1 MATLLIDSPGK
12 VETIARPHAPPTQ
25 RLPRWFSVGMA
36 LAAVAVVMVGF
47 WPSFYA
53 RPSTM
58 PVMRPVVIAHGVMF
72 SSWIALFVVQTVLV
86 ATRHVRI
93 HRWLG
98 VAGAGLAATMA
109 VTAPVMAVGLARR
122 GEPARDP
129 LVFFLVITTD
139 VVLFAA
145 FVSAAISYR
154 RRAETHRRL
163 MLLSLVTLLPAAL
176 SRWPWIV
183 RHLVPGIMGVSLLFL
198 AAAPIADLVAR
209 RRPHAISLW
218 GGLVLLV
225 SLPLRFA
232 IAQTAAW
239 HQFARWLIR

>member
-1 MATLLIDSPGK
+1 MATLLTASSGNL
-12 VETIARPHAPPTQ
+12 ETIARPIATRTR

-58 PVMRPVVIAHGVMF
+58 PVMRPIVIAHAVMF

-98 VAGAGLAATMA
+98 AAGAGLAAIMA
-109 VTAPVMAVGLARR
+109 VTAPGMAVGLALR
-122 GEPARDP
+122 GGPSGDA

-145 FVSAAISYR
+145 FVVAAIYYR

-163 MLLSLVTLLPAAL
+163 MLLSLIVLLPAAL

-183 RHLVPGIMGVSLLFL
+183 RHTVPGIMGVSLLFL
-198 AAAPIADLVAR
+198 AAAPITDLVAR

-218 GGLVLLV
+218 GGLVILV